1 MDWKTIGN
9 MDVYTNA
16 KRDLAQ
22 RDNIA
27 LNSPPLQPSD
37 LPQELLARL
46 QSHYTN
52 WSLQDKNVNVN
63 ASELRKSDSVM
74 LFEKQGKDWVSVQTF
89 SGGVALGESAYAVSR
104 RSLRNPSKGGGSGR
118 GSDVMGMASPA
129 KEDEVLVPTVRIT
142 SPADGD
148 IINIADKS
156 KLQNE
161 INTFTIND
169 GESVAAFAQR
179 VTGKADP
186 DSVYNFN
193 NGRVTQNRPPVGG
206 DELRVLTGKKLKV
219 DGSVSNS
226 QTVTLSWDGGAESM
240 DVGKSSPNST
250 MSWNTGLPAKPGDYV
265 IAARASGA
273 THAIKLKLIE
283 LFELQIAFGY
293 KDKTIIKDE
302 EEKISM
308 TIDAKVTGA
317 EEKEYTSKGAKQSEF
332 SFPELPNGDY
342 ALEMNIYNLEN
353 CDLK

>member
-16 KRDLAQ
+16 ERDRAQ

-46 QSHYTN
+46 QPHYTN
-52 WSLQDKNVNVN
+52 WSLQDKNVN
-63 ASELRKSDSVM
+63 ASELRKSDSTI

-118 GSDVMGMASPA
+118 GTITLASPA

-142 SPADGD
+142 TPADGD
-148 IINIADKS
+148 TINIADTS

-161 INTFTIND
+161 VSTFSIND

-186 DSVYNFN
+186 DAVYNFN

-226 QTVTLSWDGGAESM
+226 QTVTLAWNGGSESM

-250 MSWNTGLPAKPGDYV
+250 LSWDTGLPAKAGDYV
-265 IAARASGA
+265 LTATASGA

-293 KDKTIIKDE
+293 KDNTIIKDE

-332 SFPELPNGDY
+332 SFPELTAGDY
-342 ALEMNIYNLEN
+342 ALEMNISNLEN
-353 CDLK
+353 RDMK